1 MKKKKKKK
9 KSRKASKAID
19 NCVSVKE
26 HTVHVFD
33 IAATP
38 VLWVESFLFVCLF
51 VLNDNLLVLEVIAI
65 G

>member
-26 HTVHVFD
+26 YTVHVFD

-38 VLWVESFLFVCLF
+38 VLWVESFVFVCWF